1 MIEHPIRLSCGHGV
15 DDFDEGYPAVTK
27 DWTHDQYGSHR
38 VLRHST
44 VCRPCLDR
52 YHQHGLLF
60 ESEEQG
66 VDWVTEDD
74 IVVRLQK
81 RAEIRRSIPHRK
93 SVVEGKPDRIAELLE
108 EAAAAIIRLRGY

>member
-66 VDWVTEDD
+66 VGWVTEDD

-81 RAEIRRSIPHRK
+81 RAEIRRFITTTLAEGTAA
-93 SVVEGKPDRIAELLE
+93 SVAELLE